1 MEKISYTNCVT
12 NEEVLHTVKDT
23 NNLNTIKKKKRK
35 ANWIG
40 HILHRKCLLKHV
52 TEQRIKGDNEKRSS
66 KE

>member
-1 MEKISYTNCVT
+1 VT
-12 NEEVLHTVKDT
+12 NEEVLHTVKDR
-23 NNLNTIKKKKRK
+23 NNLKYNLKKKKKRK

-52 TEQRIKGDNEKRSS
+52 TEEKINGDNEKRSS